1 MVQRLSS
8 VPRTI
13 LRAVVAAI
21 RARAKVFVVVTL
33 AVVVLN
39 LLLPPV
45 VLSVVRKPW
54 DHFSMNPWLHNIP
67 HWLVSDRA
75 SASKKFD
82 FLRDVAIFWFV
93 ADSPYDA
100 AEWGFTATVTDIA
113 RWILMGVLFG
123 AYFALVSQVRGLS
136 GRVRLSQGRL
146 PGRGRFAGPLLTT
159 LGFSTMPCSVTGCGA
174 PVLPVVGLAL
184 TGLSSGALAAISV
197 GSRVLVWLLLL
208 GVAVNVIYLA
218 LITGDA
224 APTDPSMT

>member
-67 HWLVSDRA
+67 HWLVSDPA

-100 AEWGFTATVTDIA
+100 AEWGFTATVTDIG

-123 AYFALVSQVRGLS
+123 AYFALVAQVRAQPA
-136 GRVRLSQGRL
+136 RVRSPPGRL
-146 PGRGRFAGPLLTT
+146 PGRGR
-159 LGFSTMPCSVTGCGA
+159 
-174 PVLPVVGLAL
+174 
-184 TGLSSGALAAISV
+184 
-197 GSRVLVWLLLL
+197 
-208 GVAVNVIYLA
+208 
-218 LITGDA
+218 
-224 APTDPSMT
+224 